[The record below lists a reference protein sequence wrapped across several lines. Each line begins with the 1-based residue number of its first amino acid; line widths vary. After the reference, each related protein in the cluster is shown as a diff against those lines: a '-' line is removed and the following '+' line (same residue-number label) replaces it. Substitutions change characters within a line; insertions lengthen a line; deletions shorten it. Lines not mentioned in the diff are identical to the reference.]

1 MKPSSLTLFLYGALI
16 FLGGTGVGVLGH
28 RLYSTSSVSATSKPV
43 PDEWRKRFTADM
55 KTRVGL
61 SDEQMGKLSSTLDES
76 KALFDQVRQKYHP
89 EMSAIYDAQVTK
101 IKSML
106 SPEQL
111 TEYEKI
117 LEEQRIT
124 REKSSNR

>member
-1 MKPSSLTLFLYGALI
+1 MKPSNFVLFLYGALI
-16 FLGGTGVGVLGH
+16 FLGGTAVGVMGY
-28 RLYSTSSVSATSKPV
+28 RLYSTTSVSAISKPA
-43 PDEWRKRFTADM
+43 PDEWRKNFTADM

-61 SDEQMGKLSSTLDES
+61 SDEQIAKLNSTLDES

-106 SPEQL
+106 TPHQL
-111 TEYEKI
+111 EEYEKI
-117 LEEQRIT
+117 LEEQKAS
-124 REKSSNR
+124 RERSARK